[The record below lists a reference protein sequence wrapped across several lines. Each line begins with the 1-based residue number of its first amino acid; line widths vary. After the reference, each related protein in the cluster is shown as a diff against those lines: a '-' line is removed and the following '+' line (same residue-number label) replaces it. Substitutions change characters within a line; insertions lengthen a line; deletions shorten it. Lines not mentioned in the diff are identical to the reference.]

1 MFFSQFEI
9 IPVIAETKSFSKA
22 AKLLHLSQP
31 AISSKI
37 QAMEDFYK
45 TTLFHRSAQGVTLTE
60 AGKIVAAYA
69 ERFVNLHQSMDDDL
83 RQLTQLSL
91 SNLSIGASC
100 TAGNFAMPC
109 TIQAFKQKY
118 PEAHIKL
125 DIANT
130 NTTLKKLINNE
141 IDVAVVEGEINFPGV
156 TSTVLAKKQLV
167 LVFPNTKAFRCRKE
181 VSLCELKDK
190 PFIMRE
196 KGAAIPAILKNTFAR
211 FGYDLHTFNI
221 VSEMNSIHSVKAAIE
236 GGMGVSVVPR
246 VAVINELENGSVK
259 EVKIKEI
266 DLLSIDINL
275 VYRADEEPSHITKRF
290 INFLTR
296 KGGMCWNGE
305 QTVQDLTVI

>member
-22 AKLLHLSQP
+22 AKILHLSQP

-45 TTLFHRSAQGVTLTE
+45 ITLFHRSAQGVTLTE

-83 RQLTQLSL
+83 RQLNQLSV

-100 TAGNFAMPC
+100 TAGNFAMPY
-109 TIQAFKQKY
+109 TIQSFKHKF
-118 PEAHIKL
+118 PDAHIKL

-130 NTTLKKLINNE
+130 NTTLKKLMNNE

-156 TSTVLAKKQLV
+156 TSLVLAKKDLV
-167 LVFPNTKAFRCRKE
+167 LVFPKTNAFKCRKE
-181 VSLCELKDK
+181 ISLRELKDK
-190 PFIMRE
+190 PFVMRE
-196 KGAAIPAILKNTFAR
+196 KGAAIPDILKKTFSE
-211 FGYDLHTFNI
+211 FGYDLYEFNI
-221 VSEMNSIHSVKAAIE
+221 VAEMNSIHSVKAAIE

-246 VAVINELENGSVK
+246 VAVKNELEAGSIK
-259 EVKIKEI
+259 EVKIREI
-266 DLLSIDINL
+266 GNLSVEINL
-275 VYRADEEPSHITKRF
+275 VYRSDKEPSVIAKRF

-296 KGGMCWNGE
+296 KDGICWNGE
-305 QTVQDLTVI
+305 QADQGLVVV